1 MIREIVDDA
10 IKVSEIA
17 EFKLPKVSIT
27 GRNGVERDEGIINTT
42 NPAG

>member
-27 GRNGVERDEGIINTT
+27 GRMALSATQGIINTT